1 MLHNIELH
9 ILTEYETIPSHCKII
24 INNEIVFNNVI
35 DKNLIL
41 KYQKNLN
48 KEIKIEIHKS
58 GKTIDIV
65 KKKLKQKIILE
76 KLIINNIDAD
86 IENFSKFYAENNAYL
101 DDHFLETNCL
111 ELNGKYIFNIPI
123 FSLEG
128 QSVFK
133 KNIKATRDPIE
144 DCDIAAFGGY
154 ETYGIDLLYEE
165 TWPII
170 LKNKTNLKIKNYG
183 INYGESTSTPQ
194 EILSSALEYV
204 NNYKCK
210 ILLLV
215 FTQLKS
221 RQLYDLESNSY
232 KNFNLFDPRYPNANI
247 LHNKDSLEQ
256 IDIMDKL
263 GDKQIIMSQIP
274 EFVEIFNKIL
284 KKCKNLY
291 FIVTNEENRKSF
303 SKNIFLKDMLIT
315 AHKPIEFLKLQETK
329 KDKIPNQM
337 HQNILAN
344 AVLKHLIYNKHLD
357 TLQNAK

>member
-9 ILTEYETIPSHCKII
+9 MLTEYDSIPSHCKVI
-24 INNEIVFNNVI
+24 INNEIVFNDII

-76 KLIINNIDAD
+76 KLIINNINAD

-101 DDHFLETNCL
+101 DDHLLETNCL

-133 KNIKATRDPIE
+133 KNIKATRDPVE

-183 INYGESTSTPQ
+183 INYGESLSTPQ

-204 NNYKCK
+204 DNYKCK

-221 RQLYDLESNSY
+221 RQLFDLESNSY
-232 KNFNLFDPRYPNANI
+232 KNFNLFDTRYPNLNNV
-247 LHNKDSLEQ
+247 HNKESLEQ
-256 IDIMDKL
+256 INTMNKL
-263 GDKQIIMSQIP
+263 GNKQIIMSQIP

-291 FIVTNEENRKSF
+291 FIVTGEENRKHF
-303 SKNIFLKDMLIT
+303 SQNIFLKKLLI
-315 AHKPIEFLKLQETK
+315 AEYKPINYLQIDTK
-329 KDKIPNQM
+329 SNQT
-337 HQNILAN
+337 HQHILAN

-357 TLQNAK
+357 TLQYAK